1 MPPKKKPV
9 DKKNLKKK
17 VKKIESSSEESEED
31 SNLENSEVDTIS
43 DDIKLESETEVEDC
57 EIEKMIEDDNEFF
70 NNDESSEI
78 QEDGNEK
85 IIEGKDR
92 KTNPRMTKYEMVRI
106 LGERIKQLTMGA
118 KPLVKNIQDISYQD
132 IAVEELKNNMIPF
145 KIRRPLPNNKFE
157 IWDLNE
163 LDKKHL
169 F

>member
-1 MPPKKKPV
+1 MPPKKKPT
-9 DKKNLKKK
+9 DKNLKKK
-17 VKKIESSSEESEED
+17 TKKIESSSEESEED
-31 SNLENSEVDTIS
+31 SNLENSEVETVS
-43 DDIKLESETEVEDC
+43 DDVKLESETEAEDC
-57 EIEKMIEDDNEFF
+57 EIEKIIEDDNEFF

-78 QEDGNEK
+78 QEDNKEK

-118 KPLVKNIQDISYQD
+118 KPLVKNILDISYQD

-157 IWDLNE
+157 IWELNE

>member
-9 DKKNLKKK
+9 DKTLKKK
-17 VKKIESSSEESEED
+17 TKKIESSSEESEED
-31 SNLENSEVDTIS
+31 SNLENSEVDTAS
-43 DDIKLESETEVEDC
+43 DDVKLESETEVEDC
-57 EIEKMIEDDNEFF
+57 EIEKMIEDDNQFF

-78 QEDGNEK
+78 QEDNNEK

-118 KPLVKNIQDISYQD
+118 KPLVKNILDISYQD

-157 IWDLNE
+157 IWELNE

>member
-9 DKKNLKKK
+9 DKNVKKK
-17 VKKIESSSEESEED
+17 TKKIESSSEESEED
-31 SNLENSEVDTIS
+31 SNLENSEVDTAS
-43 DDIKLESETEVEDC
+43 DDVKLESETEVEDC

-78 QEDGNEK
+78 QEDNNEK

-145 KIRRPLPNNKFE
+145 KIKRPLPNNKFE